1 MVDVCGIHCIKEAV
15 SGTTLAD
22 INDDSYV
29 ARLKKVD
36 TSQTVDLFICQ
47 LSTND
52 ASPKKNPNLSDTE
65 DAIRFVLQYVKD
77 TFSCPIVF
85 YTGTYF
91 ENERYVEM
99 INFLYRLQDE
109 YEFHI
114 LDLYNDQ
121 EMRNISEEQYQV
133 YMRDVVHPTLEGYKE
148 WWTPKFIAFCEQL

>member
-1 MVDVCGIHCIKEAV
+1 M
-15 SGTTLAD
+15 LPP
-22 INDDSYV
+22 
-29 ARLKKVD
+29 R
-36 TSQTVDLFICQ
+36 
-47 LSTND
+47 
-52 ASPKKNPNLSDTE
+52 KNPNLSDTE

-77 TFSCPIVF
+77 TFSCPIMF